1 MCLKYGEIKVNKK
14 EFNKLDQQIHLK
26 QVEISKIVI
35 SEEFKSDDDV
45 KNFIGHKN
53 GETVKPLCII
63 LPQISA
69 FIKSFKNTKR
79 HVIFS

>member
-1 MCLKYGEIKVNKK
+1 MCLKFGKIKVNKK
-14 EFNKLDQQIHLK
+14 EFNKLEQQIYLK

-53 GETVKPLCII
+53 GETVKLLCII
-63 LPQISA
+63 LPQISE
-69 FIKSFKNTKR
+69 FVKYFKNTKK

>member
-14 EFNKLDQQIHLK
+14 EFNKLDQQIYLK
-26 QVEISKIVI
+26 QVEISKIII

-53 GETVKPLCII
+53 GETVKL
-63 LPQISA
+63 L
-69 FIKSFKNTKR
+69 
-79 HVIFS
+79 

>member
-1 MCLKYGEIKVNKK
+1 MCLKFGKIKVNKK
-14 EFNKLDQQIHLK
+14 EFNKLEQQIYLK

-53 GETVKPLCII
+53 GETVKLLCLI
-63 LPQISA
+63 LPQISV

>member
-14 EFNKLDQQIHLK
+14 EFNKLDQQIYLK

-53 GETVKPLCII
+53 GETVKL
-63 LPQISA
+63 L
-69 FIKSFKNTKR
+69 
-79 HVIFS
+79 